1 MSVRLLTENYWSLKG
16 DCTGSPESTF
26 VKMPHCWKSRVVAHI
41 MLKIRS
47 RASMFVTIF
56 ALPFNMQ
63 TVQTTGIEVFDVN
76 LCASY

>member
-1 MSVRLLTENYWSLKG
+1 MSFRKLLSNLRKCLMSK
-16 DCTGSPESTF
+16 
-26 VKMPHCWKSRVVAHI
+26 HI

-76 LCASY
+76 MCASY